1 MKIDNKNG
9 NVLFQRNDLCSVY
22 ASLHPRNEY
31 TLLHFNIKKLRYFI
45 GRHDYET
52 GEELLQAVLKVF
64 IKELKEDQYLLYEGR
79 DDFLFLI
86 HEWRKKELI
95 NFLMRMDYAGYEL
108 EDVRFFNKVFFSIGV
123 CRFRDFPDA
132 DFETCCFYADLARLT
147 SNEREKKSSDYKI
160 FTKKALQRFQQRSL
174 LEVKTVEACRKETY
188 AIYIQ
193 PKVEAKTQK
202 ICGGEALLR
211 WFDEAGNEIPLT
223 AFLPVLNENSYI
235 RYVDQMVFEL
245 VCGMIQDSLQK
256 GMNMV
261 PISFNLSKASFEDA
275 PFMREYMELFKK
287 FDIPKEYIEFE
298 LLESISMDHSG
309 KLLEVVETIHE
320 AGFRC
325 ALDDFGSGYSSM
337 SVLVSAP
344 LDIIKLDRSLFQLR
358 YDGMEN
364 YAIVDGLL
372 DILHHFPVKIIAEG
386 VEDAAMA
393 EHLRQ
398 KGCDMIQG
406 FYYYRPMPMHTF
418 QKLIAEQE

>member
-1 MKIDNKNG
+1 
-9 NVLFQRNDLCSVY
+9 
-22 ASLHPRNEY
+22 
-31 TLLHFNIKKLRYFI
+31 
-45 GRHDYET
+45 
-52 GEELLQAVLKVF
+52 
-64 IKELKEDQYLLYEGR
+64 
-79 DDFLFLI
+79 
-86 HEWRKKELI
+86 
-95 NFLMRMDYAGYEL
+95 
-108 EDVRFFNKVFFSIGV
+108 
-123 CRFRDFPDA
+123 
-132 DFETCCFYADLARLT
+132 
-147 SNEREKKSSDYKI
+147 
-160 FTKKALQRFQQRSL
+160 
-174 LEVKTVEACRKETY
+174 
-188 AIYIQ
+188 
-193 PKVEAKTQK
+193 
-202 ICGGEALLR
+202 
-211 WFDEAGNEIPLT
+211 
-223 AFLPVLNENSYI
+223 
-235 RYVDQMVFEL
+235 MVFEL